1 MQQTH
6 DGFVIA
12 EADLRI
18 RGPGEL
24 LGTRQT
30 GMAQFRVAL
39 LPEHEPLLTEAQ
51 AIASELYTRD
61 TIRAQ
66 ALIARWTGRR
76 ADFARV

>member
-1 MQQTH
+1 MQESH

-12 EADLRI
+12 EADLEI

-30 GMAQFRVAL
+30 GLLAFRIAL
-39 LPEHEPLLTEAQ
+39 LPEHEPLLVEAQ
-51 AIASELYTRD
+51 DIAARLYARD
-61 TIRAQ
+61 PGRAK
-66 ALIARWTGRR
+66 ALMQRWAGAR